1 MKKFEILG
9 VKISA
14 INMEDACDI
23 IRQAITSRKKIYI
36 SVCPVSTVMECL
48 KDQKMLVS
56 VNSATLATPDGMPVV
71 WLGKMKGHSNIR
83 RVYGPDLMLEACK
96 ISAEKGFKNYFYGS
110 SEQVLEKLQKKL
122 KSVFSGL
129 NITGLYSPS
138 FSKLSESED
147 EEIIKMINN
156 SDSDILW
163 VGLGSP
169 KQDIWMYEHR
179 DKLSVPVMIGVGA
192 AFDFISGTKKQAPK
206 LVQKIGMEWLF
217 RLISEPKRLWK
228 RYFFGNAQ
236 FLYLI
241 SKEIIKERCLKRSN
255 I

>member
-110 SEQVLEKLQKKL
+110 S
-122 KSVFSGL
+122 
-129 NITGLYSPS
+129 
-138 FSKLSESED
+138 
-147 EEIIKMINN
+147 
-156 SDSDILW
+156 
-163 VGLGSP
+163 
-169 KQDIWMYEHR
+169 
-179 DKLSVPVMIGVGA
+179 
-192 AFDFISGTKKQAPK
+192 
-206 LVQKIGMEWLF
+206 
-217 RLISEPKRLWK
+217 
-228 RYFFGNAQ
+228 
-236 FLYLI
+236 
-241 SKEIIKERCLKRSN
+241 
-255 I
+255 

>member
-1 MKKFEILG
+1 
-9 VKISA
+9 
-14 INMEDACDI
+14 
-23 IRQAITSRKKIYI
+23 
-36 SVCPVSTVMECL
+36 
-48 KDQKMLVS
+48 
-56 VNSATLATPDGMPVV
+56 
-71 WLGKMKGHSNIR
+71 
-83 RVYGPDLMLEACK
+83 
-96 ISAEKGFKNYFYGS
+96 
-110 SEQVLEKLQKKL
+110 
-122 KSVFSGL
+122 
-129 NITGLYSPS
+129 
-138 FSKLSESED
+138 
-147 EEIIKMINN
+147 MINN
-156 SDSDILW
+156 SGSDILW